1 MLLTPPRPA
10 PRNSFDDSG
19 DLFQRQFR
27 IQFQWLRQCLHR
39 SSGAGLR
46 ASMRSLYGI
55 SRPSGGSLSPVFA
68 SFSLGNLVFSL
79 PIASISRHRLGYSFS
94 SVQSA
99 TCRTLCDRPPQVL
112 VLSEVPDSC
121 LSVGGGRLPP
131 RFKFVQ
137 LLFRGVS
144 EDSDVGS
151 CGCPSSYVC
160 QGSHGPFGRPSGLL
174 SPSSPCQSR
183 QSDGGWTSRQPLF
196 M

>member
-19 DLFQRQFR
+19 DFSRDNFG
-27 IQFQWLRQCLHR
+27 FN
-39 SSGAGLR
+39 SSGCASVFIGRLGQAYGLQCVLFM
-46 ASMRSLYGI
+46 ASPGR
-55 SRPSGGSLSPVFA
+55 RGGLLSPVFA
-68 SFSLGNLVFSL
+68 SFSLGNLVFGL

-121 LSVGGGRLPP
+121 LPVGGSRLPP
-131 RFKFVQ
+131 KFKFVQ

-144 EDSDVGS
+144 EDNDVGS

-160 QGSHGPFGRPSGLL
+160 QGSHGSFGWPSGLL